1 MRFERSNVGNAEVAT
16 GGTCMRPRHPVNQR
30 RMPGGSYGMTDQLGD
45 SVQRND
51 ELEEIRRDIRA
62 IVSKLDLLIDGSL
75 DPAAPEER

>member
-1 MRFERSNVGNAEVAT
+1 
-16 GGTCMRPRHPVNQR
+16 
-30 RMPGGSYGMTDQLGD
+30 MTDQLGD